1 MKKRVIYSNNAVL
14 TDFTENLN
22 NFYSGETTITVVA
35 AEDSILIGSSLPFNH
50 IYIKLGS
57 TVNANTSALSLKL
70 WDGLAFED
78 VAELID
84 GTESGGATLAQ
95 SGFIEFVPDRN
106 EAWNIDDTV
115 DTNDNET
122 VTGLGALT
130 IYDKYWLKLSVSA
143 DLTADLNIAWIG
155 QKFATDNDL
164 GAEFPD
170 LNRASVLSAVTGNA
184 DWEEQHIKVAKII
197 IKDLKRKKVITH
209 KNQILVRDDL
219 TLPSVSKLAE
229 MIYGM
234 LGDDY
239 NDDRLKVQKEY
250 IYRLSTAF
258 PVVDLNRNA
267 RVDRNENI
275 PQHGRLIR

>member
-1 MKKRVIYSNNAVL
+1 MKVK
-14 TDFTENLN
+14 
-22 NFYSGETTITVVA
+22 
-35 AEDSILIGSSLPFNH
+35 
-50 IYIKLGS
+50 
-57 TVNANTSALSLKL
+57 
-70 WDGLAFED
+70 
-78 VAELID
+78 
-84 GTESGGATLAQ
+84 
-95 SGFIEFVPDRN
+95 
-106 EAWNIDDTV
+106 
-115 DTNDNET
+115 
-122 VTGLGALT
+122 
-130 IYDKYWLKLSVSA
+130 
-143 DLTADLNIAWIG
+143 
-155 QKFATDNDL
+155 
-164 GAEFPD
+164 
-170 LNRASVLSAVTGNA
+170 
-184 DWEEQHIKVAKII
+184 
-197 IKDLKRKKVITH
+197 LKRKKVITH